1 MSTIPFPSKTVHV
14 PRNLP
19 DDMSYEEFVELAEGL
34 IVADIISAYDA
45 NDRSFTYT
53 RTQADQFDAM
63 LYSIMNLAASIWDL
77 TNPDMSA
84 PLGHTASNDPSA
96 SADGSSTSRLTMTET
111 DDALIASGPGLI
123 LPFSRS

>member
-14 PRNLP
+14 PKNLP
-19 DDMSYEEFVELAEGL
+19 DDMTDEEFVELAEGL

-45 NDRSFTYT
+45 TDRSFTYT

-63 LYSIMNLAASIWDL
+63 LYSIMELAARIWDL

-84 PLGHTASNDPSA
+84 PLGRTASNDPSVPA
-96 SADGSSTSRLTMTET
+96 GN
-111 DDALIASGPGLI
+111 PGLI

>member
-45 NDRSFTYT
+45 TNRSFTYT

-84 PLGHTASNDPSA
+84 PLGHTASNDPSEPA
-96 SADGSSTSRLTMTET
+96 GDSP
-111 DDALIASGPGLI
+111 ASGPGLI